1 MKLENL
7 IEALGSMMNIGGG
20 SWLYIVDAAGN
31 DLWRGC
37 LAEFDKKSWFNREI
51 VAWAYTDVTDT
62 VIILVE
68 W

>member
-7 IEALGSMMNIGGG
+7 IEALVSMMNIGGD
-20 SWLYIVDAAGN
+20 SRLNIVDAAGN
-31 DLWRGC
+31 DLWRGR
-37 LAEFDKKSWFNREI
+37 LARFDKKSWFNREI
-51 VAWAYTDVTDT
+51 ALWTYSDVTDT

>member
-7 IEALGSMMNIGGG
+7 IEALDLMMNIGGG
-20 SWLYIVDAAGN
+20 SSLNIVDAAGN

-37 LAEFDKKSWFNREI
+37 LAEFNREI
-51 VAWAYTDVTDT
+51 VAWAYTDLTDT

>member
-51 VAWAYTDVTDT
+51 VAWAYTDATDT
-62 VIILVE
+62 VLVLVE

>member
-7 IEALGSMMNIGGG
+7 IEALALMMNIGGG
-20 SWLYIVDAAGN
+20 SWLNIVDEAGN

-51 VAWAYTDVTDT
+51 VVWAYTDVTDT
-62 VIILVE
+62 VIIIVE

>member
-7 IEALGSMMNIGGG
+7 IEALVSMMNIGGD
-20 SWLYIVDAAGN
+20 SRLIIVDAAGN

-51 VAWAYTDVTDT
+51 VAWTYTDVTDT